1 MESHKVL
8 ELGAYVLLY
17 LYFSSWSSR
26 ENVREVSREGV
37 GNLGEC
43 LESEENGEQIVPVED
58 ERT

>member
-8 ELGAYVLLY
+8 ELGAYVLLS
-17 LYFSSWSSR
+17 LFIFPLGQV
-26 ENVREVSREGV
+26 ENVREVRREGV